1 MVSGYILMLVIV
13 KLTSGKVVSVF
24 SQELWGC
31 LVPTALSECAVIT
44 ILFYY
49 PQADRWEW
57 YQNILIYISIE
68 HPFIGFRAIFSIF
81 VVLFTKGLWA
91 SLGAQ
96 LVKNP
101 PAMQEI
107 LVWLLGHEDPLC
119 SSPTPVFLGFP
130 GGSAGEESTHN
141 AGDLGSTP
149 GLGRSPG
156 EGKGYPLQYSGLEY
170 SCIWRIADGHD
181 WATLTFTFTKGLYCL
196 RTVLLSFGLLG

>member
-13 KLTSGKVVSVF
+13 KLTSGKAVSVF

-107 LVWLLGHEDPLC
+107 LVWLLGCEDLLR

-149 GLGRSPG
+149 GLGRSLEKEKAIHSSILAWSIPAFG
-156 EGKGYPLQYSGLEY
+156 GSQMDMTEPLWLSLSPKDCTLCILCYSV
-170 SCIWRIADGHD
+170 SAC
-181 WATLTFTFTKGLYCL
+181 
-196 RTVLLSFGLLG
+196 